1 MSRHHRMHR
10 RRWARVRLAVLD
22 RDGWKCTVCGRIW
35 GGLKGRLEVDHI
47 QPLAEN
53 GPMYDLK
60 NLSTKCRPCH
70 FNKTAL
76 ERGQTPNV
84 VSEARQALLGMVDE
98 LL

>member
-1 MSRHHRMHR
+1 MHR

-22 RDGWKCTVCGRIW
+22 RDNWKCTSCGKIA
-35 GGLKGRLEVDHI
+35 GGLKGRMEVDHI
-47 QPLAEN
+47 VSLADG
-53 GPMYDLK
+53 GPMYDMD
-60 NLSTKCRPCH
+60 NLATLCRDPCH

-84 VSEARQALLGMVDE
+84 VSEERQALLGMVDE